1 MITLRTGSH
10 ALNIITLLSVTGE
23 FPMRSLKL
31 LGNERVLKALVHKM
45 TTPQDYRLPH
55 TQTEERITCKLL
67 NVSGKGSS
75 KSIRFSKAA
84 LPILEWIH
92 PDAYDYYMHSF
103 WDHKFPGDAAH
114 IERNHRVAESV
125 MMCMAA
131 GIECRPYSIPSLQN
145 MQISL
150 TVPEYSA
157 YYLAKDLKKL
167 GDSEMSK
174 TVFTRMAGAIF
185 SQSEAYAVYNLSL
198 IHI

>member
-1 MITLRTGSH
+1 MRWKIRQREQSYCLKTPHSKEVGMITLRTGSH

-84 LPILEWIH
+84 SSHYWKDSSRMRMITICLIFGIISFRVMQLISKEIIELPNRL
-92 PDAYDYYMHSF
+92 
-103 WDHKFPGDAAH
+103 
-114 IERNHRVAESV
+114 
-125 MMCMAA
+125 
-131 GIECRPYSIPSLQN
+131 
-145 MQISL
+145 
-150 TVPEYSA
+150 
-157 YYLAKDLKKL
+157 
-167 GDSEMSK
+167 
-174 TVFTRMAGAIF
+174 
-185 SQSEAYAVYNLSL
+185 
-198 IHI
+198 

>member
-84 LPILEWIH
+84 LPILEWFIR
-92 PDAYDYYMHSF
+92 MRMITICILFGIISF
-103 WDHKFPGDAAH
+103 RVMQLISKEI
-114 IERNHRVAESV
+114 IELPNR
-125 MMCMAA
+125 
-131 GIECRPYSIPSLQN
+131 L
-145 MQISL
+145 
-150 TVPEYSA
+150 
-157 YYLAKDLKKL
+157 
-167 GDSEMSK
+167 
-174 TVFTRMAGAIF
+174 
-185 SQSEAYAVYNLSL
+185 
-198 IHI
+198 

>member
-114 IERNHRVAESV
+114 IERNHCYLTSR
-125 MMCMAA
+125 
-131 GIECRPYSIPSLQN
+131 IRIFDTQN
-145 MQISL
+145 
-150 TVPEYSA
+150 T
-157 YYLAKDLKKL
+157 K
-167 GDSEMSK
+167 SE
-174 TVFTRMAGAIF
+174 
-185 SQSEAYAVYNLSL
+185 
-198 IHI
+198 